1 MGPSVAQASRVTRTQ
16 ANRLR
21 AVRVAAGVSQRRL
34 AAEAGI
40 ARLTIQRTE
49 RGETQPTPA
58 TLAVLAAALGV
69 EPMALVND
77 PPQGA
82 AGVDDG

>member
-1 MGPSVAQASRVTRTQ
+1 MGPRVAQASRVTRTQ

-21 AVRVAAGVSQRRL
+21 AVRVAAGMSQRRL
-34 AAEAGI
+34 AAEAGV

-49 RGETQPTPA
+49 RGETEPTPG
-58 TLAVLAAALGV
+58 TLAVLASALGV
-69 EPMALVND
+69 HPMALVND